1 MQNKIRTF
9 VCFELPPTVLELL
22 RSIQGRLKPLHDG
35 TRWVNPERI
44 HLTLRFLGDVER
56 ERLDAVMEAVQNA
69 CKAFEPFTLTVS
81 KTGAFPNFK
90 RPRVFWVGVSDPDQ
104 KLQQCQAAIEGEL
117 EDIGFPGEKR
127 AFSPHLTLGRVN
139 NSRGVANVSKELE
152 RLHPEPVSFPA
163 REVVVMQ
170 SKLTPSGA
178 VYTPLRKIGL

>member
-9 VCFELPPTVLELL
+9 VCFELPAEVLKQL
-22 RSIQGRLKPLHDG
+22 RSIQERLKALHDG

-56 ERLDAVMEAVQNA
+56 ERMDAVIQAVQNG
-69 CKAFEPFTLTVS
+69 CGAFEPFTLTVAEP
-81 KTGAFPNFK
+81 GAFPDFK
-90 RPRVFWVGVSDPDQ
+90 RPRVFWIGVSDPDQ
-104 KLQQCQAAIEGEL
+104 NLQQCQKSIEREL
-117 EDIGFPGEKR
+117 ERIGFPGEKR
-127 AFSPHLTLGRVN
+127 AFSPHLTLGRVK
-139 NSRGVANVSKELE
+139 NSRGVAKVSQELE
-152 RLHPEPVSFPA
+152 HMHPAPVSFSA